1 MRRDRMSVLAVALRL
16 LVEEIID
23 CIEISGNFPRLRL
36 RFVSSKLPGYE
47 YSAFVYE
54 YSRNA

>member
-1 MRRDRMSVLAVALRL
+1 MSILAVALRL
-16 LVEEIID
+16 LVEEVID

-47 YSAFVYE
+47 YSAFVHE